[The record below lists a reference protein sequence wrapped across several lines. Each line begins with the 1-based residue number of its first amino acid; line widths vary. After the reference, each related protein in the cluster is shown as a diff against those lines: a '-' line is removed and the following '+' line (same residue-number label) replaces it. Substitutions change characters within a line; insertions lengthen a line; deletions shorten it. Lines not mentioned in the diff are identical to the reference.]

1 MIIIELGDILNKA
14 GNALNYTL
22 YNIDKS
28 IHSQI
33 EDTFLDDFIHD
44 LRSYLFKSDSIYQ
57 LSKLPEDTILDIN
70 EIESEYIQ
78 CYLNHVEYAV
88 PKDMV
93 YSEDLKNLVNNGHVK
108 LQLQDD
114 NLYHV
119 IDTKTN

>member
-1 MIIIELGDILNKA
+1 MLGDILNKA

-93 YSEDLKNLVNNGHVK
+93 YSEDLKNLVNNGHIK

-119 IDTKTN
+119 IDTKKES